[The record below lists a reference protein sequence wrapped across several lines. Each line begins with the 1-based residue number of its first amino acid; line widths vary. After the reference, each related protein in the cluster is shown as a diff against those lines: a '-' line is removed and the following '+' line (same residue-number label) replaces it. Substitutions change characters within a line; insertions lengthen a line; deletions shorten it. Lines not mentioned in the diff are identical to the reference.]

1 MYNSTERQG
10 YSSATFQAYEKTRE
24 PTRPVTEQIVR
35 QILKST
41 FEKSEWVLEIGSG
54 IGELAGLLPEQD
66 RIRTMQSDI
75 LPDLVAKIPFETP
88 KLIASTHSLPFKN
101 NSVPAIASYSV
112 LNAIVNIEEAINE
125 IERVLKPAGFFTSFL
140 DLQTIPE
147 FVMTRFPDDILIPAT
162 MLVPKTNITVTDRL
176 YMQVNSNTLKRG
188 LHLHEEE
195 LENDILK
202 FLNDYMANPIPQ
214 WHAYQANSDEAARL
228 AHSQRIVQAI
238 SSLGIEAVF
247 IDALEYFTIH
257 LEKYARNNGF
267 NIKQSEMISG
277 SGVIDRTE
285 IKNPDR
291 RNSYHTAMGAHWKTT
306 DQNLEPDKIR
316 LESTLF
322 VFVAQKSLSTR

>member
-24 PTRPVTEQIVR
+24 TTRPVTEQIVR

-54 IGELAGLLPEQD
+54 LGELVGLLSERD

-75 LPDLVAKIPFETP
+75 LPELVAKIPFKTP
-88 KLIASTHSLPFKN
+88 KLIASTHSLPFRN

-125 IERVLKPAGFFTSFL
+125 IGRVLKPAGFFTSFL

-176 YMQVNSNTLKRG
+176 YMQVNSNALKRK
-188 LHLHEEE
+188 LHLHKEE
-195 LENDILK
+195 LEPDIFK
-202 FLNDYMANPIPQ
+202 FLNDYMANPIPE

-228 AHSQRIVQAI
+228 AHSQRIAQAV
-238 SSLGIEAVF
+238 SYLGIEAVF
-247 IDALEYFTIH
+247 IDALEYFTTH
-257 LEKYARNNGF
+257 LEKYVRTHGF

-277 SGVIDRTE
+277 SGVIDRT
-285 IKNPDR
+285 KMKKTDKQ
-291 RNSYHTAMGAHWKTT
+291 NSYHTAMGAHWKTT
-306 DQNLEPDKIR
+306 DQNLQPDKIR
-316 LESTLF
+316 LESTIF
-322 VFVAQKSLSTR
+322 VFVAQKSSSTQ